1 MLQSLQPA
9 AATALPLEGTA
20 SSWTRC
26 FKDRACRVW
35 MLLAGVAAIS
45 VADLIMT
52 LTYATS
58 VGMIE
63 MNPIAHAIMS
73 TGSVWLVV
81 LWKFATAGL
90 GIMILCRFRRQAA
103 AEIASWLC
111 FVGMV
116 MLLIHWMSFNT
127 QIVGYAE
134 ELASLADSGAPRWVQ
149 MPAVELY

>member
-9 AATALPLEGTA
+9 VATHLPLAGSE
-20 SSWTRC
+20 SWTRC
-26 FKDRACRVW
+26 FTDRACRVW
-35 MLLAGVAAIS
+35 MLLAGVALIS

-58 VGMIE
+58 VGMME

-90 GIMILCRFRRQAA
+90 GIAILSRFRRHRA

-111 FVGMV
+111 FAGMI
-116 MLLIHWMSFNT
+116 MLLVHWMSFNA
-127 QIVGYAE
+127 QIVGYADE
-134 ELASLADSGAPRWVQ
+134 IASLSGSGAPKWVQ
-149 MPAVELY
+149 MPAVEIN

>member
-9 AATALPLEGTA
+9 VATTLPIEGA

-26 FKDRACRVW
+26 FADRGCRVW
-35 MLLAGVAAIS
+35 MLLAGVAMIS
-45 VADLIMT
+45 IADLIMT

-90 GIMILCRFRRQAA
+90 GIAILCRFRRQRA
-103 AEIASWLC
+103 AEIASWIC

-116 MLLIHWMSFNT
+116 MLLIHWMSFNA

-134 ELASLADSGAPRWVQ
+134 EIASLSGSGAPRWVQ